1 VDRRSENEKMKY
13 SHIPIEVNFLP
24 YSQVGSPSTHA
35 TYNPYS
41 INRQRLWIETI
52 PVKSDVEL

>member
-1 VDRRSENEKMKY
+1 VNRKSENEKMNY
-13 SHIPIEVNFLP
+13 SHIPIEVYFLP
-24 YSQVGSPSTHA
+24 HSQVGSPSCHA

-52 PVKSDVEL
+52 PVKSDVDP